1 MLVTPNWRSPTAAE
15 EGWGLTT
22 STMTAEI
29 PPSIKEDLQ
38 FDASKEVQDSHLVA
52 VFVESDRPFLSR
64 RRVQN
69 EIGLSSQGTRDRL
82 SDLEERE
89 ILDSAAAGGGRIYWI
104 RNSKSQWPIPTDV
117 EVEPVSNDLTVSE
130 LLQRQPVQFIGVGLI
145 LMIAGAL
152 FTTLFTMA
160 LAYDVSLPVVATQQL
175 LLWAIGSVFVGIAF
189 CVGAAVVWVIDRAR
203 IQQRSLGSN

>member
-1 MLVTPNWRSPTAAE
+1 
-15 EGWGLTT
+15 
-22 STMTAEI
+22 MTAEI
-29 PPSIKEDLQ
+29 PPSMKKDLE
-38 FDASKEVQDSHLVA
+38 FDANKEVQDSHLVE

-104 RNSKSQWPIPTDV
+104 RNDTSEWPIPPDV
-117 EVEPVSNDLTVSE
+117 EVEPISNGLTVSD
-130 LLQRQPVQFIGVGLI
+130 LLQRQPVQFVGVGLI

-160 LAYDVSLPVVATQQL
+160 LAYDVSFSVVGTQQL
-175 LLWAIGSVFVGIAF
+175 LLWAIGSVFVGVAF
-189 CVGAAVVWVIDRAR
+189 CVGGAVVWIISRAQ
-203 IQQRSLGSN
+203 IQQRVPGSN

>member
-1 MLVTPNWRSPTAAE
+1 
-15 EGWGLTT
+15 
-22 STMTAEI
+22 MTAEI

-160 LAYDVSLPVVATQQL
+160 LAYDVSLPVVGTQQL

>member
-1 MLVTPNWRSPTAAE
+1 
-15 EGWGLTT
+15 
-22 STMTAEI
+22 MTAEI
-29 PPSIKEDLQ
+29 PPSIEEEME
-38 FDASKEVQDSHLVA
+38 FDASKEVQDSHLVE

-104 RNSKSQWPIPTDV
+104 RNDKSEWPIPSDV
-117 EVEPVSNDLTVSE
+117 DVEPVSDDLTVSE
-130 LLQRQPVQFIGVGLI
+130 LLQRQPVQFAGVGLI

-160 LAYDVSLPVVATQQL
+160 LAYDVSLPVFGTQQL
-175 LLWAIGSVFVGIAF
+175 LLWALGSVFVGVAF
-189 CVGAAVVWVIDRAR
+189 CLGGAVVWMIDRALLQR
-203 IQQRSLGSN
+203 ILEN